1 VQTGPERE
9 QLQGMPRL
17 LQKGSLQMS
26 IVSDLRPISAQ
37 YNAFAEVWKRL
48 AEVPQTALPQ
58 LLKEVEPGALRGL
71 WKASMS
77 RYVLDDDRANELMG
91 NFNEYNDFPAT
102 AGEVV
107 TYHGVSEI
115 EDMTS
120 KRPPIA
126 LVPVH
131 RGSFKHLQP
140 RLEAFVTQPVQRR
153 FFQQVFFRS
162 PTSGLMFAR
171 TTMQLVGPVPCW
183 WQASYCAVNTEL
195 VLTPSSLDAGA
206 DITCDYTTRHDSLD
220 QSSESSSDESQQEE
234 PDQEMGGQP
243 TGLSDMDLPSTQW
256 PWPPDNELSPI
267 TNTRRDYIRI
277 AGPGVYVGCGY
288 TSGDTNEDAAC
299 TYFMLVRAN
308 AADHWNASECHASSG
323 RTPHCVRVQAAYAAA
338 ERKLSMLRKKLW
350 REAGPPPDLAT
361 RLFSERIMYLGMPID
376 SSVAELL
383 TAQLFVLVQEAP
395 DPIYFYINS
404 TGIAKSN
411 TKFGNEHEAIA
422 VYNMLRGVQKFC
434 PVYTLAVGNAFGEA
448 ALLLSAGSPGKRA
461 ALRSATIMLRQP
473 LQRLSGM
480 QASDIDIYRKITR
493 EKTHTMAKY
502 LALHTKKSEDD
513 IIADFARPR
522 YFTPYEAAQY
532 GLIDTVLEPKDDK
545 NVAHKDWAKMGSDI
559 SELGLWDDEEQPL
572 PTNVM
577 YPGKRGGWL
586 GGHLLAHCLSLLSSP
601 LLPFHAGTS
610 EYWRSDFD

>member
-1 VQTGPERE
+1 
-9 QLQGMPRL
+9 MPRL

-91 NFNEYNDFPAT
+91 DFNEYNDFPAT
-102 AGEVV
+102 AGELV
-107 TYHGVSEI
+107 TYLGVSEI

-140 RLEAFVTQPVQRR
+140 RLEAFVTRPVQRR

-162 PTSGLMFAR
+162 PTTGLMFAR

-206 DITCDYTTRHDSLD
+206 DITCDYTTRHGSLD
-220 QSSESSSDESQQEE
+220 QSSEGGSDESQQEE
-234 PDQEMGGQP
+234 PDQEMAMLQITGMPVNATHQAGGR
-243 TGLSDMDLPSTQW
+243 
-256 PWPPDNELSPI
+256 PI
-267 TNTRRDYIRI
+267 AFSSKLNTRPQRSAR
-277 AGPGVYVGCGY
+277 PQRGV
-288 TSGDTNEDAAC
+288 
-299 TYFMLVRAN
+299 MLV
-308 AADHWNASECHASSG
+308 
-323 RTPHCVRVQAAYAAA
+323 QA
-338 ERKLSMLRKKLW
+338 RKLSMLRKKLW

-577 YPGKRGGWL
+577 YPGKRGGRA
-586 GGHLLAHCLSLLSSP
+586 GAYFQAHSCPPMQAPASTGAATSTEFRDSMGLHGSSWDSMAARHG
-601 LLPFHAGTS
+601 LHA
-610 EYWRSDFD
+610 YM

>member
-1 VQTGPERE
+1 MQVQSCLPQYMPSPLFRFHTAIAIMLSQGGINYFYGLHVRQKHVAGEEAMQLLRNSSESIHRLTRLRQGKVVAPLSSRPNGPRARAAAGNAEAASERLSSDE
-9 QLQGMPRL
+9 VEDIVE
-17 LQKGSLQMS
+17 SAAAFVS

-91 NFNEYNDFPAT
+91 DFNEYNDFPAT
-102 AGEVV
+102 AGEVRALLGSECSSQAGICTMLTISRVLQSSCCSHVGVLAQLV

-162 PTSGLMFAR
+162 PTTGLMFAR

-206 DITCDYTTRHDSLD
+206 DITCDYTTRHGSLD
-220 QSSESSSDESQQEE
+220 QSSEGGSDESQQEE

-256 PWPPDNELSPI
+256 PWPPDSELSPI
-267 TNTRRDYIRI
+267 TNTQRDYIRI

-288 TSGDTNEDAAC
+288 TSGDTSEDAAC
-299 TYFMLVRAN
+299 TTFRPESIVEGTCSIMMCCLPIPIETLQSDLRRTLV
-308 AADHWNASECHASSG
+308 E
-323 RTPHCVRVQAAYAAA
+323 A
-338 ERKLSMLRKKLW
+338 E
-350 REAGPPPDLAT
+350 
-361 RLFSERIMYLGMPID
+361 
-376 SSVAELL
+376 
-383 TAQLFVLVQEAP
+383 
-395 DPIYFYINS
+395 
-404 TGIAKSN
+404 
-411 TKFGNEHEAIA
+411 
-422 VYNMLRGVQKFC
+422 
-434 PVYTLAVGNAFGEA
+434 
-448 ALLLSAGSPGKRA
+448 SAG
-461 ALRSATIMLRQP
+461 L
-473 LQRLSGM
+473 LQS
-480 QASDIDIYRKITR
+480 
-493 EKTHTMAKY
+493 
-502 LALHTKKSEDD
+502 
-513 IIADFARPR
+513 
-522 YFTPYEAAQY
+522 
-532 GLIDTVLEPKDDK
+532 
-545 NVAHKDWAKMGSDI
+545 
-559 SELGLWDDEEQPL
+559 
-572 PTNVM
+572 
-577 YPGKRGGWL
+577 
-586 GGHLLAHCLSLLSSP
+586 
-601 LLPFHAGTS
+601 
-610 EYWRSDFD
+610 

>member
-1 VQTGPERE
+1 MPSPLFRFHTVIAIMLSQGGINYFYGLHVRQKHVAGEEAMQLLRYSSESIYRLTSLRQGKVVAPLSSRPNGPRARAAAGNAEAASERLSSDE
-9 QLQGMPRL
+9 VEDIVE
-17 LQKGSLQMS
+17 SAAAFVS

-91 NFNEYNDFPAT
+91 DFNEYNDFPAT
-102 AGEVV
+102 AGELV

-140 RLEAFVTQPVQRR
+140 RLEAFVTRPVQRR

-162 PTSGLMFAR
+162 PTTGLMFAR

-206 DITCDYTTRHDSLD
+206 DITCDYTTRHGSLD
-220 QSSESSSDESQQEE
+220 QSSEGGSDESQQEE

-256 PWPPDNELSPI
+256 PWPPDSELSPI
-267 TNTRRDYIRI
+267 TNTQRDYIRI

-288 TSGDTNEDAAC
+288 TSGDTSEDAAC
-299 TYFMLVRAN
+299 TYFMLVRA
-308 AADHWNASECHASSG
+308 S
-323 RTPHCVRVQAAYAAA
+323 
-338 ERKLSMLRKKLW
+338 
-350 REAGPPPDLAT
+350 
-361 RLFSERIMYLGMPID
+361 
-376 SSVAELL
+376 
-383 TAQLFVLVQEAP
+383 
-395 DPIYFYINS
+395 
-404 TGIAKSN
+404 
-411 TKFGNEHEAIA
+411 
-422 VYNMLRGVQKFC
+422 
-434 PVYTLAVGNAFGEA
+434 
-448 ALLLSAGSPGKRA
+448 
-461 ALRSATIMLRQP
+461 
-473 LQRLSGM
+473 
-480 QASDIDIYRKITR
+480 
-493 EKTHTMAKY
+493 
-502 LALHTKKSEDD
+502 
-513 IIADFARPR
+513 
-522 YFTPYEAAQY
+522 
-532 GLIDTVLEPKDDK
+532 
-545 NVAHKDWAKMGSDI
+545 
-559 SELGLWDDEEQPL
+559 
-572 PTNVM
+572 
-577 YPGKRGGWL
+577 
-586 GGHLLAHCLSLLSSP
+586 
-601 LLPFHAGTS
+601 
-610 EYWRSDFD
+610 